1 MRSLR
6 WPLRHRRV
14 VRSVARVLAALG
26 LAFVVSTGARSE
38 PAILILGDSLSA
50 AYGMRLEDG
59 WVALLEARLAGS
71 QAPYR
76 VINASISG
84 DTTHGGLTR
93 LSAALERH
101 APSVVVVELG
111 ANDGLR
117 GLALEHTRGNLSEI
131 VRRCRASQAR
141 VLLLGMRLPVNFGPY
156 ADAFYAMYGEI
167 ARETGVALV
176 PFFLDGV
183 GDRPELLQADGLH
196 PTPEAQP
203 RLVDNV
209 WGHLAPL
216 L

>member
-1 MRSLR
+1 M
-6 WPLRHRRV
+6 
-14 VRSVARVLAALG
+14 LAALS

-59 WVALLEARLAGS
+59 WVALLEARLAGA

-156 ADAFYAMYGEI
+156 ADAFYAMYGEV

>member
-6 WPLRHRRV
+6 RPLRHRRV
-14 VRSVARVLAALG
+14 VRSVASVLAALS

-59 WVALLEARLAGS
+59 WVALLEARLAGA

-156 ADAFYAMYGEI
+156 ADAFYAMYGEV